1 MKKIPMRR
9 CVATFTQ
16 APKKELIRI
25 VRTPDGNIVLD
36 ISGKSNGRGAY
47 LLKTIEAVQI
57 ARKKGSLA
65 KALECSIPDTV
76 YTELEELING
86 SK

>member
-9 CVATFTQ
+9 CVATHTQ

-25 VRTPDGNIVLD
+25 VRTPEGQVVLD
-36 ISGKSNGRGAY
+36 VGGKANGRGAY
-47 LLKTIEAVQI
+47 LLRTLEAVQI

-65 KALECSIPDTV
+65 KALECSIDESV
-76 YTELEELING
+76 YSALEELINE